1 MDEATVVAA
10 LASLTEP
17 DGSPLVTP
25 DDVAGVVTEDGWL
38 CILLR
43 KEGMNSTELL
53 APVYARLAEAFPGIE
68 VEVRVDRRIYRG
80 GQGFGDGRHVVVV
93 LGGKGGVGKSTVS
106 VNLALTLW
114 ALGIPVGLLDGD
126 LNAPDIPHMLGVHPK
141 EQPPEPPRPR
151 RLASGGQSRQYR
163 VGVDIV
169 GPGGSWSLPSAPV
182 PPSKRKPLYGRHNLE
197 IMSVGF
203 VAPERRPMA
212 LTGRGLVSSMLRN
225 LIFDMAWTADV
236 LLIDA
241 PPGTG
246 DEIQVMAREL
256 PLSGAIFVT
265 TPQDLAQM
273 DAERTFTL
281 LREQGIMVIGMVQNM
296 SSLTCPHCDKE
307 IDLFGQSSRLADAGV
322 QVLGRIPFDTRL
334 SVNADQGLPLVLGDP
349 TGPISYAFARIGSR
363 VRAWLRERGGLR
375 AEQRPR

>member
-1 MDEATVVAA
+1 MDEAEIVAA
-10 LASLTEP
+10 LASLKDA
-17 DGSPLVTP
+17 DGSPLVAP
-25 DDVAGVVTEDGWL
+25 EDVAGIMTEDGWL
-38 CILLR
+38 CVMLR
-43 KEGMNSTELL
+43 KAGLNSAEQL
-53 APVYARLAEAFPGIE
+53 APVHARLVDAFPGTEI
-68 VEVRVDRRIYRG
+68 EVRVDRRIYRG
-80 GQGFGDGRHVVVV
+80 GEGFGDGRHVVVV

-114 ALGIPVGLLDGD
+114 ALGVPVGLLDGD
-126 LNAPDIPHMLGVHPK
+126 LNAPDIPHMLGVHPA
-141 EQPPEPPRPR
+141 EPPGRPR
-151 RLASGGQSRQYR
+151 QVARVPREMVGRGGA
-163 VGVDIV
+163 
-169 GPGGSWSLPSAPV
+169 WSLPARPV

-212 LTGRGLVSSMLRN
+212 LTGRGTVSSMLRS
-225 LIFDMAWTADV
+225 LLFDMAWTADV

-246 DEIQVMAREL
+246 DEIQVMTREL

-273 DAERTFTL
+273 DAERTFAL

-296 SSLTCPHCDKE
+296 SSLTCPHCDQE
-307 IDLFGQSSRLADAGV
+307 IDLFSHSTRLADAGI
-322 QVLGRIPFDTRL
+322 QVLGRIPFDVRL

-349 TGPISYAFARIGSR
+349 TGPISYEFARIGAR
-363 VRAWLRERGGLR
+363 VRGWLRERGDIR
-375 AEQRPR
+375 AEQRRH

>member
-1 MDEATVVAA
+1 MDEAAVVAA
-10 LASLTEP
+10 LASLTEA
-17 DGSPLVTP
+17 DGSPLVAP
-25 DDVAGVVTEDGWL
+25 EDVAGVLSEDGWL

-43 KEGMNSTELL
+43 SDGLNGADAL
-53 APVYARLAEAFPGIE
+53 APIHAHLAQAFPGTEIE
-68 VEVRVDRRIYRG
+68 LRVSRRIYRG
-80 GQGFGDGRHVVVV
+80 GEGFGDGRHVVVV

-106 VNLALTLW
+106 INLALTLW

-126 LNAPDIPHMLGVHPK
+126 LNAPDIPHMLGVHPTD
-141 EQPPEPPRPR
+141 PPEPPRRARVPGR
-151 RLASGGQSRQYR
+151 QSQPYVVSQNVTGRGGT
-163 VGVDIV
+163 
-169 GPGGSWSLPSAPV
+169 WSLPAGPV
-182 PPSKRKPLYGRHNLE
+182 PPSRRRSLYGRHNLE

-212 LTGRGLVSSMLRN
+212 LTGRGMVSSMLRN
-225 LIFDMAWTADV
+225 LVFDMAWTADV

-273 DAERTFTL
+273 DAERTFAL
-281 LREQGIMVIGMVQNM
+281 LRERGIMVIGMVQNM
-296 SSLTCPHCDKE
+296 SALTCPHCDRE
-307 IDLFGQSSRLADAGV
+307 VDLFGQSSRLADAGIP
-322 QVLGRIPFDTRL
+322 VLGRIPFDVRL

-349 TGPISYAFARIGSR
+349 TGPISYEFARIGAR
-363 VRAWLRERGGLR
+363 VRHWLRDRGGIR
-375 AEQRPR
+375 AEQR

>member
-1 MDEATVVAA
+1 M
-10 LASLTEP
+10 
-17 DGSPLVTP
+17 
-25 DDVAGVVTEDGWL
+25 
-38 CILLR
+38 
-43 KEGMNSTELL
+43 
-53 APVYARLAEAFPGIE
+53 
-68 VEVRVDRRIYRG
+68 
-80 GQGFGDGRHVVVV
+80 
-93 LGGKGGVGKSTVS
+93 
-106 VNLALTLW
+106 
-114 ALGIPVGLLDGD
+114 
-126 LNAPDIPHMLGVHPK
+126 
-141 EQPPEPPRPR
+141 
-151 RLASGGQSRQYR
+151 ASGGQSLQYR
-163 VGVDIV
+163 VGADVV
-169 GPGGSWSLPSAPV
+169 GPGGAWSLPSAPV

-236 LLIDA
+236 LLVDA

-307 IDLFGQSSRLADAGV
+307 IDLFGHSSRLADAGV

-349 TGPISYAFARIGSR
+349 TGPISYEFARIGAR
-363 VRAWLRERGGLR
+363 VRGWLRERGGIR
-375 AEQRPR
+375 VERS

>member
-10 LASLTEP
+10 LASLTGS
-17 DGSPLVTP
+17 DGLPVVAP
-25 DDVAGVVTEDGWL
+25 EDVAGVTAEDGWL
-38 CILLR
+38 CVLLR
-43 KEGMNSTELL
+43 AAGLNGAEPL
-53 APVYARLAEAFPGIE
+53 APVHEHLARAFPGMEIE
-68 VEVRVDRRIYRG
+68 IRVERRIYRG
-80 GQGFGDGRHVVVV
+80 GEGFGDGRHVVAV

-126 LNAPDIPHMLGVHPK
+126 LNAPDIPHMLGVHPTD
-141 EQPPEPPRPR
+141 QPAPPPRGRVAGSHR
-151 RLASGGQSRQYR
+151 RPHVVGQTVVGRGGT
-163 VGVDIV
+163 
-169 GPGGSWSLPSAPV
+169 WSLPAGPV
-182 PPSKRKPLYGRHNLE
+182 PPSRRRPLYGRHNLE
-197 IMSVGF
+197 IMSIGF

-212 LTGRGLVSSMLRN
+212 LTGRGMASSMLRN
-225 LIFDMAWTADV
+225 LVFDMAWTADV

-273 DAERTFTL
+273 DAERTFAL
-281 LREQGIMVIGMVQNM
+281 LRERGIMVIGMVQNM
-296 SSLTCPHCDKE
+296 SSLTCPHCDRE
-307 IDLFGQSSRLADAGV
+307 IDLFGQSSRLADAGIS
-322 QVLGRIPFDTRL
+322 VLGRIPFDVRL

-349 TGPISYAFARIGSR
+349 TGPISHEFARIGAR
-363 VRAWLRERGGLR
+363 VRHWLRERGGLR

>member
-10 LASLTEP
+10 LASLTRA
-17 DGSPLVTP
+17 DGTPVVAP
-25 DDVAGVVTEDGWL
+25 DDVVGIMTEDGWL
-38 CILLR
+38 CVLLR
-43 KEGMNSTELL
+43 AEGMNRAEHL
-53 APVYARLAEAFPGIE
+53 APVHARLAAAFPGTEI
-68 VEVRVDRRIYRG
+68 EVRVDRTIYRG
-80 GQGFGDGRHVVVV
+80 GEGFGDGRHVVAV

-126 LNAPDIPHMLGVHPK
+126 LNAPDIPHMLGVHPTDQPA
-141 EQPPEPPRPR
+141 QPPR
-151 RLASGGQSRQYR
+151 RQTASGGQTRQYV
-163 VGVDIV
+163 VGRDIV
-169 GPGGSWSLPSAPV
+169 GAGGSWRLPVGPV
-182 PPSKRKPLYGRHNLE
+182 PPSRRRPLYGRHNLE

-212 LTGRGLVSSMLRN
+212 LTGRGIVSSMLRN
-225 LIFDMAWTADV
+225 LVFDMAWTADV

-296 SSLTCPHCDKE
+296 SSLTCPHCDTE

-334 SVNADQGLPLVLGDP
+334 SVNADQGVPLVLGDP
-349 TGPISYAFARIGSR
+349 TGPISYEFARIGTR
-363 VRAWLRERGGLR
+363 VRAWLRERGGIR

>member
-1 MDEATVVAA
+1 MDEAAVVAA
-10 LASLTEP
+10 LASLTDS
-17 DGSPLVTP
+17 DGSPLVSAE
-25 DDVAGVVTEDGWL
+25 DVGGVMTEDGWL

-43 KEGMNSTELL
+43 KERLNSAELL
-53 APVYARLAEAFPGIE
+53 APVHARLVQAFPDTEIE
-68 VEVRVDRRIYRG
+68 LRIDRRIYRG
-80 GQGFGDGRHVVVV
+80 GEGFGDGRHVIVV
-93 LGGKGGVGKSTVS
+93 LGGKGGVGKSTVAI
-106 VNLALTLW
+106 NLALTLW

-126 LNAPDIPHMLGVHPK
+126 LNAPDIPHMLGVHPT
-141 EQPPEPPRPR
+141 EQPAPPRR
-151 RLASGGQSRQYR
+151 SRLAGGASRQYR
-163 VGVDIV
+163 VGRDIV
-169 GPGGSWSLPSAPV
+169 GAGGTWSLPAGPV
-182 PPSKRKPLYGRHNLE
+182 PPSRRRPLYGRHNLE

-212 LTGRGLVSSMLRN
+212 LTGRGMVSSMLRS
-225 LIFDMAWTADV
+225 LLFDMAWTADV

-296 SSLTCPHCDKE
+296 SSLTCPHCDQE
-307 IDLFGQSSRLADAGV
+307 IDLFGHSSRLTDAGIS
-322 QVLGRIPFDTRL
+322 VLGRIPFDVRL

-349 TGPISYAFARIGSR
+349 TGPISYELARIGAR
-363 VRAWLRERGGLR
+363 VRGWLRDRGGIR
-375 AEQRPR
+375 AEQRPS

>member
-1 MDEATVVAA
+1 MDEAAVVAA
-10 LASLTEP
+10 LAPLTDS
-17 DGSPLVTP
+17 DGSPLIGP
-25 DDVAGVVTEDGWL
+25 EDIYGVMAEAGWL
-38 CILLR
+38 CVSLR
-43 KEGMNSTELL
+43 KEGINSAELL
-53 APVYARLAEAFPGIE
+53 APIHAELGRAFPNTE

-80 GQGFGDGRHVVVV
+80 GEGFGDGRHVVAV
-93 LGGKGGVGKSTVS
+93 LGGKGGVGKSTVA

-141 EQPPEPPRPR
+141 EEPAERGTTG
-151 RLASGGQSRQYR
+151 SGQSRRYGAGR
-163 VGVDIV
+163 TVVGR
-169 GPGGSWSLPSAPV
+169 GGAWRLSSGPV
-182 PPSKRKPLYGRHNLE
+182 PPSRRRPLYGRHNLE

-212 LTGRGLVSSMLRN
+212 LIGRGMVSSMLRS
-225 LIFDMAWTADV
+225 LLFDMAWTADV

-281 LREQGIMVIGMVQNM
+281 LREQGIMVMGMVQNM
-296 SSLTCPHCDKE
+296 SSLTCPHCDRE
-307 IDLFGQSSRLADAGV
+307 VDLFGQSSRLADAGV

-349 TGPISYAFARIGSR
+349 TGPISYEFARIGAR
-363 VRAWLRERGGLR
+363 VRSWLRERGGIR
-375 AEQRPR
+375 AEGLSS